1 MMMRHL
7 AGELK
12 TADLEAEARL
22 LSRFHANDL
31 LWYLA
36 LESGERSRAEKALLS
51 TPGHNYPYHS
61 IHRLLKP

>member
-1 MMMRHL
+1 MMRHL

-12 TADLEAEARL
+12 TADLETEAAL

-36 LESGERSRAEKALLS
+36 LESGDRARAERALAA

-61 IHRLLKP
+61 IRRLLKP